1 MKQLSI
7 RIAELASACM
17 LCHDAPC
24 AAACPKGLSPDR
36 FVRSVRF
43 ANGEGALAQ
52 MTGCVGCGACE
63 RACIR
68 PDGATKILALK
79 ALAEQA
85 YPAAPAPKADL
96 TTQMCGVPCENP
108 FFLSSSVVASGYDMC
123 ARALE
128 AGWAGI
134 VYKTYS
140 VFVPEELSPRF
151 DANRKEGT
159 PFIGF
164 RNAEQISD
172 KPLEENLSILRRL
185 KAEFPGKVIVGSIM
199 GRTEEEW
206 EYLARVS
213 EEAGCDVIE
222 CNFSCPHMSGGGLGS
237 DVGTHPELVKK
248 FTEAVRRGTKLP
260 VLAKMTP
267 NVTNMEAPAAAA
279 IEGGADGIAA
289 INTIKSITD
298 VDPETCVASPAIRG
312 KSTVSGYSGKAVK
325 PIALRFVHDLKKYE
339 ATKDYPLSGIGGI
352 EAWRD
357 ALDFLLLGCEN
368 VQVTTAVMQY
378 GYRIIDDLKD
388 GLARYLAA
396 HEKHLSDIIGGALK
410 NFVEADRLDRHSIA
424 YPVLPAPCTG
434 CGRCFIAC
442 DDAGHQA
449 IAWDAHARTVSL
461 DKMRC
466 VGCGLCALVCPT
478 GEIVMGERVHTK

>member
-1 MKQLSI
+1 
-7 RIAELASACM
+7 
-17 LCHDAPC
+17 
-24 AAACPKGLSPDR
+24 
-36 FVRSVRF
+36 
-43 ANGEGALAQ
+43 
-52 MTGCVGCGACE
+52 
-63 RACIR
+63 
-68 PDGATKILALK
+68 
-79 ALAEQA
+79 
-85 YPAAPAPKADL
+85 
-96 TTQMCGVPCENP
+96 
-108 FFLSSSVVASGYDMC
+108 
-123 ARALE
+123 
-128 AGWAGI
+128 
-134 VYKTYS
+134 
-140 VFVPEELSPRF
+140 
-151 DANRKEGT
+151 
-159 PFIGF
+159 
-164 RNAEQISD
+164 
-172 KPLEENLSILRRL
+172 
-185 KAEFPGKVIVGSIM
+185 
-199 GRTEEEW
+199 
-206 EYLARVS
+206 
-213 EEAGCDVIE
+213 
-222 CNFSCPHMSGGGLGS
+222 MSGGGLGS

-325 PIALRFVHDLKKYE
+325 PIALRFVHDLKKYA
-339 ATKDYPLSGIGGI
+339 ATKNYPLSGIGGI
-352 EAWRD
+352 ETWRD

-478 GEIVMGERVHTK
+478 GEIAMGERVHTK